1 MRLQGKTAVVTG
13 AASGFGAEIARSYAR
28 EGANV
33 VIADINEEWGKEVA
47 QEIEGMNSGAA
58 VFQFADV
65 SRKEDVEGMVK
76 AAVDRFGR
84 VDILVNNAG
93 YTHWNM
99 PLDQVPEE
107 EFDRIFAVNVK
118 SIYHGMNAVLPHFRE
133 QEQAGPNRGVVL
145 NIASTAGVRPRPG
158 LVFASPRRRD
168 SPGEPQQKGRARP
181 AHHFLQGGAG
191 RDDCAKAGRDDK
203 DHDRKAESDP
213 ADMGQGAAKAEI
225 GPGRGQHQV
234 VRPRRPCRQQ
244 GEGEQSQKGLG
255 RHARFLREPAIA
267 RAAPAVKS
275 ASLI

>member
-33 VIADINEEWGKEVA
+33 VIADINEEWGKAVT

-65 SRKEDVEGMVK
+65 SRKEDVEGMVRT
-76 AAVDRFGR
+76 AVDRFGR

-99 PLDQVPEE
+99 PVDQVPEE

-118 SIYHGMNAVLPHFRE
+118 SIFHGMNAVLPYFRE
-133 QEQAGPNRGVVL
+133 QEQAGPNKGVVL

-158 LVFASPRRRD
+158 LVWYNASKSAAIGATRSLAIELGADNIRVVAINPVA
-168 SPGEPQQKGRARP
+168 GETPLLAKFMGEDTPEKRA
-181 AHHFLQGGAG
+181 AF
-191 RDDCAKAGRDDK
+191 KATV
-203 DHDRKAESDP
+203 P
-213 ADMGQGAAKAEI
+213 
-225 GPGRGQHQV
+225 
-234 VRPRRPCRQQ
+234 
-244 GEGEQSQKGLG
+244 LG
-255 RHARFLREPAIA
+255 RFSQPTDIANASVFLVSDEAEFLTGVCLEVDGGRCI
-267 RAAPAVKS
+267 
-275 ASLI
+275 